1 MGIFI
6 FSVKYREIAVI
17 LISGLLENKT
27 KKEVDKLSD
36 SIIYGWDAHWVV
48 GFGKRRLS
56 LTDTRKSLTNSFT
69 Y

>member
-1 MGIFI
+1 MYTKVRIFVF
-6 FSVKYREIAVI
+6 FSVNNREIAVI

-48 GFGKRRLS
+48 GLS
-56 LTDTRKSLTNSFT
+56 DLVNDVCLLQTHS
-69 Y
+69 